1 MIVQIVELKSDSS
14 VFAAM
19 TDFEIFNFSGRMGI
33 YLWQKKCLIDIRKLK
48 KSWPQLLLRKL
59 KKGYILVER
68 DLQET
73 ALKDTKPA
81 VIQKEEWDKK
91 NDKAKALI
99 RVNMSDFGTQEYF
112 DCRNRL
118 GSLGSA
124 WIVI

>member
-1 MIVQIVELKSDSS
+1 M
-14 VFAAM
+14 
-19 TDFEIFNFSGRMGI
+19 
-33 YLWQKKCLIDIRKLK
+33 
-48 KSWPQLLLRKL
+48 
-59 KKGYILVER
+59 GYILVER

-118 GSLGSA
+118 GSLGSQLGLLYEA
-124 WIVI
+124 KFLNLFLRQSLL